1 MPLGMR
7 KGAADVDTGVPAPAA
22 KEDQANSSYAVEFAL
37 VLSRMIDAAHA
48 EPAQLRSTIYELARV
63 KFRSDVLRGDMAGD
77 RRLANAL
84 EVAIHGVE
92 TLSKRE
98 DDLRQPSLP
107 RSVTGQIA
115 KQAAS
120 AHPVLI
126 EHASDQTV
134 GRNLSGLVRSNTRGT
149 ILGLALVLGLLTAGI
164 TIFAFVRPHKSGTQ
178 QSEQSN
184 AVIINKSSSSETASG
199 ARPVVSTPPGAAK
212 VSSPPLPTVYGVYA
226 LNGGQFHEIYSLSGR
241 IPDKRVAISAAI
253 STASRT
259 TLDDGN
265 ISFLIFR
272 RDLLTSAPEQAEL
285 RIVAKITRAMTFDSA
300 GKPSITPVGDTW
312 SIRNFSYPLRVA
324 PVAENPEMMALKSE
338 DPDFAL
344 PSGRYAVVI
353 KGQGYD
359 FTIAGP
365 ITDPRHCLEK
375 VEAANGSFYAE
386 CRKP

>member
-63 KFRSDVLRGDMAGD
+63 KFRSEVLRGDMAGD

-212 VSSPPLPTVYGVYA
+212 VSSLPLPTVYGVYA

-253 STASRT
+253 STPSRT

-300 GKPSITPVGDTW
+300 
-312 SIRNFSYPLRVA
+312 
-324 PVAENPEMMALKSE
+324 
-338 DPDFAL
+338 
-344 PSGRYAVVI
+344 
-353 KGQGYD
+353 
-359 FTIAGP
+359 
-365 ITDPRHCLEK
+365 
-375 VEAANGSFYAE
+375 
-386 CRKP
+386 